1 MRFFQAQN
9 CHRWPDL
16 FESFDTIGGI
26 LYGFC
31 GTDNPEQIGKIEVL
45 IAQPKL
51 GVSEITEEEC
61 LRMVQK
67 KIRTTGASRFSNPRP
82 VPSSVSL
89 VDLVG
94 GSEAPKAADI
104 PAGVVP
110 AGGVLKGSG
119 SASVDTTGS
128 TPEPDVAPA
137 GKPVPSLAEALQV
150 GEVEPPPS
158 AKPRNSRKT
167 K

>member
-9 CHRWPDL
+9 CKRWPDL
-16 FESFDTIGGI
+16 FEPFDTVGGI

-31 GTDNPEQIGKIEVL
+31 GTDNPEDLGKIEVL
-45 IAQPKL
+45 LSQPKL
-51 GVSEITEEEC
+51 GVTEITEEEC
-61 LRMVQK
+61 RRMAQK
-67 KIRTTGASRFSNPRP
+67 KTQGSGSSTQFRPRP
-82 VPSSVSL
+82 VRSSVSI

-94 GSEAPKAADI
+94 GNDPSKSI
-104 PAGVVP
+104 PAISP
-110 AGGVLKGSG
+110 AAAPLKGPGGMKIDTSG
-119 SASVDTTGS
+119 NAAPVEIEPEATT
-128 TPEPDVAPA
+128 
-137 GKPVPSLAEALQV
+137 KPVPSLSEALQT